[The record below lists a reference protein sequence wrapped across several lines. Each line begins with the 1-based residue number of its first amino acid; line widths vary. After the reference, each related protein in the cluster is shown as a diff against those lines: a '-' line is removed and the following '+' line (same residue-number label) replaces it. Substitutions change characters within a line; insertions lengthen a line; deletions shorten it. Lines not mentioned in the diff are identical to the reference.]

1 MKKRIYIAGPL
12 FSHAELRFNE
22 LVNEFVEKKGY
33 STFFPQRDGKTLA
46 DFLHKGESKEK
57 STKIIFDLDV
67 DEIKKADILI
77 FILDGRV
84 PDEGACVEL
93 GIAYALN
100 KMCIGLKTDSRCLM
114 DNLDNP
120 LILGALKGKI
130 AKNIEDLQRFI

>member
-33 STFFPQRDGKTLA
+33 STFFPQRDGKKLA
-46 DFLHKGESKEK
+46 DLLNNGDSKEK

-130 AKNIEDLQRFI
+130 AKNIEDLERFI

>member
-12 FSHAELRFNE
+12 FSHAELKFNE

-33 STFFPQRDGKTLA
+33 STFFPQRDGKRLA
-46 DFLHKGESKEK
+46 DLLHEGESKEEA
-57 STKIIFDLDV
+57 TKIIFDLDV
-67 DEIKKADILI
+67 DEIKKADIFI

-93 GIAYALN
+93 GIAYALH
-100 KMCIGLKTDSRCLM
+100 KICIGLKTDSRCLM

-120 LILGALKGKI
+120 LICGALKGKI
-130 AKNIEDLQRFI
+130 AKNIEDLERFI